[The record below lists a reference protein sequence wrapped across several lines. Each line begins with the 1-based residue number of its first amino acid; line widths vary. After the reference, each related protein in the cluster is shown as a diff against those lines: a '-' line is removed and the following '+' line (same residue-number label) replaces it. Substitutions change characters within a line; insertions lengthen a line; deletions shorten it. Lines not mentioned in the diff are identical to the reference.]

1 MDFKGIIPATK
12 TFVKKHAPE
21 IMLGVGITGFISTA
35 ILSATGTI
43 KALDKVAQAKDELGV
58 DELTPK
64 ETAKAVWT
72 CYIPAVATAA
82 ASTACIIGGAKITSK
97 RSAALAVAYS
107 LSEKALTEYKTA
119 IVETLGEKKAK
130 SVIEAVDDKLMQ
142 DSPVTKN
149 EVIITEKGNTLCYDK
164 LNDRYFKADM
174 DSIKRAENQ
183 INCQMLREGYVS
195 LNDFYDEIGLSPTK
209 IGDDL
214 GWNLD
219 DGEIDVDFSS
229 QLAEDGTPCLVIRYT
244 VAPKYD
250 FSNFM

>member
-1 MDFKGIIPATK
+1 MNFKGIVPATK
-12 TFVKKHAPE
+12 TFLKKHAPE

-195 LNDFYDEIGLSPTK
+195 LNDFYDEVGLKHTALGGS
-209 IGDDL
+209 L
-214 GWNLD
+214 GWKVD
-219 DGEIDVDFSS
+219 DGMIDISFTTC
-229 QLAEDGTPCLVIRYT
+229 LADDGTPCLVYR
-244 VAPKYD
+244 
-250 FSNFM
+250 FSR